1 MKKLIYLIVISLFS
15 VSVMGQTV
23 NFSGTW
29 KLNSSK
35 STLGD
40 QFSMA
45 PKDIIIVQEGN
56 SFTVERHSTF
66 QDRDITTKDK
76 LTLDGKECEN
86 PGWRDSIKKSIAE
99 WSSDKKSL
107 KITSKIP
114 FGDSNEMTQIQT
126 YKMDEGNLV
135 LQSDASSSR
144 GDFSETYVFDKQ

>member
-1 MKKLIYLIVISLFS
+1 MKKLIYLFLVSLFS
-15 VSVMGQTV
+15 IVVTGQTD
-23 NFSGTW
+23 FSGTW

-45 PKDIIIVQEGN
+45 PKDIIITQDGN

-66 QDRDITTKDK
+66 QDRDITTKDI

-86 PGWRDSIKKSIAE
+86 PGWRDSIKKSVAE

-107 KITSKIP
+107 KVTSKLPI
-114 FGDSNEMTQIQT
+114 GDNGDMTVVNV
-126 YKMDEGNLV
+126 YKMDSDNLV
-135 LQSDASSSR
+135 LQSDASSSM
-144 GDFSETYVFDKQ
+144 GELSETYVFDKQ